1 MCLTAGTMG
10 TETTKMSPIYFKTQ
24 SSAVSRADCMMYVQC
39 LRKFSLLGLYLGFLM
54 RHQPTEPV
62 SPAPGDFLPRAHRPQ
77 EVDQRG
83 VYDGL
88 RVQNEANKKLI
99 RDVIISRA
107 ARCRPCQDLNYFAG
121 FLIELLF
128 FVLFLGTIQGEL

>member
-1 MCLTAGTMG
+1 
-10 TETTKMSPIYFKTQ
+10 
-24 SSAVSRADCMMYVQC
+24 
-39 LRKFSLLGLYLGFLM
+39 M
-54 RHQPTEPV
+54 RHQSTKPV

-99 RDVIISRA
+99 RDVIIRRA

-128 FVLFLGTIQGEL
+128 FVLYLFLELSRGNFEMMMSTEQEQELNSQK